1 MKEKIIEICKG
12 IDESIDLTS
21 TTLIDGD
28 EIDSITLVE
37 IMTEI
42 MDEFDIEIPYEDI
55 IPTNFNSIDAM
66 VKLVEKYV

>member
-1 MKEKIIEICKG
+1 MKEKIIEICTG

-42 MDEFDIEIPYEDI
+42 MDEFEIEIPYEDI
-55 IPTNFNSIDAM
+55 IPSNFNSIDAM